1 MIKKAIFPRCYLQG
15 KDILRNLGGISE
27 LENKKVFVL
36 AANAA
41 VKQIIP
47 ENLSA
52 WKQICAIDYEKF
64 RGKCTWDEINRLI
77 DAIRMADAFG
87 RQAK

>member
-36 AANAA
+36 ATNAA

-52 WKQICAIDYEKF
+52 W
-64 RGKCTWDEINRLI
+64 
-77 DAIRMADAFG
+77 RMPLAARPNEGCGASDT
-87 RQAK
+87 R